1 MTDRI
6 YTFKTF
12 TKKKKCEICGKMFK
26 PNTRTQKYCSEQC
39 YRGVVKDY
47 QDNIKEVNK
56 YEKR

>member
-26 PNTRTQKYCSEQC
+26 PNTRTQ
-39 YRGVVKDY
+39 
-47 QDNIKEVNK
+47 NIVANNVIEVL
-56 YEKR
+56 